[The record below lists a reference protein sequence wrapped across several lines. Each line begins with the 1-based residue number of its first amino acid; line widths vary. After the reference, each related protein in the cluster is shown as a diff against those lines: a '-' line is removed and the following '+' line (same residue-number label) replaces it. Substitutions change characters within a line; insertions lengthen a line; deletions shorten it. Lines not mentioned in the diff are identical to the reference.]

1 LEVPTGPRLAAF
13 PGVAALD
20 LAALDFAVFDFA
32 TFALEGALR
41 FTVVR
46 GDFVLAGLR
55 AIAVS

>member
-20 LAALDFAVFDFA
+20 LAALDFA